1 MAKKCRLGDIDE
13 AREELLGG
21 GGGGGGVDTK
31 GRHGGA
37 IKAPKRESRVRTRR
51 KRDYRVQVLDVS
63 YHPAVRVHQIYMYI
77 CTSHSGPIYKELC
90 PGI

>member
-31 GRHGGA
+31 GRQGGA

-63 YHPAVRVHQIYMYI
+63 YHSAVRVHQVYMYVHP
-77 CTSHSGPIYKELC
+77 HSDPIYKDLC